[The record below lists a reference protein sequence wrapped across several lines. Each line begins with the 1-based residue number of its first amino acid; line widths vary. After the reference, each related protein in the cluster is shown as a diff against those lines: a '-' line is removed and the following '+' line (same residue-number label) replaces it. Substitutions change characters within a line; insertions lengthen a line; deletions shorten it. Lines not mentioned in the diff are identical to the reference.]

1 MLLTSLRAFKNRL
14 SDLPQ
19 MAWGLAAALFV
30 NRLGVMVK
38 LFMALYL
45 RESLGLSIDTIGWLL
60 AGSGAGLLLGSYAIG
75 VLSDHMPTGK
85 LAVRIMLASGV
96 ALASLTL
103 IHSVWLLALV
113 LFISGVLDG
122 GAKPLYQRLIME
134 NCSLEERPR
143 AQALNRVAVNLA
155 VSIAGILGGVLAGWD
170 YRLLILVSA
179 AMSLLA
185 AAWLAW
191 ALRRWAAKPREV
203 VLAADE
209 STPSQA
215 SPYADWPFISF
226 LLAGVLLALAY
237 DTVNAMLGNYLLDFY
252 QLGAGALGWQF
263 TINGLL
269 VVALQIPI
277 TSATQAWG
285 ERGQLAVGAVL
296 LAAGLLMLPF
306 GSGFAY
312 VCISTVIWTLG
323 EILFMPTM
331 SVLVMQRAEG
341 RQSGHYFGLYAVC
354 WSSSMLISPVF
365 GSQLYTHFG
374 GHSVWFGCAAIA
386 LLALPLMDRAA
397 TKMAGGLGL
406 VECNVG

>member
-14 SDLPQ
+14 SGLPQ

-30 NRLGVMVK
+30 NRLGEMVK

-45 RESLGLSIDTIGWLL
+45 RESLGFSIDTIGWLL
-60 AGSGAGLLLGSYAIG
+60 AGTGAGLLLGSYAIG

-85 LAVRIMLASGV
+85 LAVRMMLASGV
-96 ALASLTL
+96 ALVCLTFV
-103 IHSVWLLALV
+103 HSVWLLALV

-122 GAKPLYQRLIME
+122 GARPLYQRLIME

-143 AQALNRVAVNLA
+143 AQALNLA
-155 VSIAGILGGVLAGWD
+155 HWD

-185 AAWLAW
+185 ASWLAW
-191 ALRRWAAKPREV
+191 ALRCWAAEPREAP
-203 VLAADE
+203 LAADE
-209 STPSQA
+209 LPTSQA
-215 SPYADWPFISF
+215 SPYADWPFLSF

-237 DTVNAMLGNYLLDFY
+237 ETVNIMLGNYLLDFY

-269 VVALQIPI
+269 VVTLQIPI
-277 TSATQAWG
+277 TTATQAWG
-285 ERGQLAVGAVL
+285 ERGQLAAGAVL

-306 GSGFAY
+306 GSGLAY
-312 VCISTVIWTLG
+312 VCISTVIWTIG

-397 TKMAGGLGL
+397 TKMAGGMGL
-406 VECNVG
+406 VECKAG